1 MKQII
6 KLIFLFIPVLSFAQ
20 TNVIDEFSAK
30 IKTVVEDPNS
40 EYYYSKLQEK
50 VKSSSSQI
58 TVDDSYYL
66 YYGKIYNYN
75 TLINDL
81 YYMELIFKFKDAI
94 EEKDY
99 QNAYSIGK
107 SVLEKDPA
115 ELCVLF
121 GLAKVINDKKIDD
134 CCNIVNR
141 CNNMIKAIISTGTGK
156 NPNEAIFLI
165 NGDQDVL
172 LEQFKIDPID
182 AEQSSGDNENDVYS
196 VFKYKGKSLYL
207 NFINL

>member
-121 GLAKVINDKKIDD
+121 GLAKAINDKKIDD